1 MGKTAEYY
9 VDKELVTQNLEKFKK
24 FQPVVS
30 DASLVYGSDISNL
43 SEHNEQYTAL
53 LRAYVKDFEKNSKN
67 KREKKEDIYKIAKV
81 LLIGVPV
88 FAFAY
93 MFMALYFLA
102 YNKISVLDT
111 LPGLFTALTSL
122 LGTFMVVPQMI
133 TKYLFNK
140 KEEENLAKIIGQIQE
155 YDKNIRGNMKS

>member
-1 MGKTAEYY
+1 MRKT
-9 VDKELVTQNLEKFKK
+9 KECSEEKKLVTQNLENFHK
-24 FQPVVS
+24 FQSVGS
-30 DASLVYGSDISNL
+30 DESLMYGSDVSSL
-43 SEHNEQYTAL
+43 FEHNEQYTAL

-67 KREKKEDIYKIAKV
+67 KRENKQELYRIAKL
-81 LLIGVPV
+81 LLIFVPLFV
-88 FAFAY
+88 FIY
-93 MFMALYFLA
+93 MGMTLYYMAHD
-102 YNKISVLDT
+102 KIDILES

-155 YDKNIRGNMKS
+155 YDKKIRGDIKQ